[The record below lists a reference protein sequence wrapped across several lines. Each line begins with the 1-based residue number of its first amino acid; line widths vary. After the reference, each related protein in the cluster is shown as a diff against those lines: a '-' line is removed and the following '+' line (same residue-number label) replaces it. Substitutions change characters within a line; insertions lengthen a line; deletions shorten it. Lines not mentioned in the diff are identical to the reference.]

1 MEVVFVLIPL
11 SILLVLLAIRAFTW
25 SIDHGQF
32 DDLERESLRILMDR
46 DEPADSGADEDRSR
60 EQRHR
65 DAREE
70 RS

>member
-11 SILLVLLAIRAFTW
+11 SIVLVLLAIRAFTW

-46 DEPADSGADEDRSR
+46 DEPPDSDAAGDRTEEDRTRAS
-60 EQRHR
+60 
-65 DAREE
+65 REE

>member
-11 SILLVLLAIRAFTW
+11 SIVLILVAIRAFTW

-46 DEPADSGADEDRSR
+46 DEPPESAADEDRSR
-60 EQRHR
+60 EDRPR
-65 DAREE
+65 PPGEE

>member
-11 SILLVLLAIRAFTW
+11 SIVLVLLAIRAFTW

-46 DEPADSGADEDRSR
+46 DEPADPDAEGDRPEEGPPR
-60 EQRHR
+60 NP
-65 DAREE
+65 REE